1 MLCHPQSRGPGSVAS
16 YTTLGSGFTAQT
28 AGTVMSRLAQR
39 LERQRQE
46 RLEAG
51 STLSGTTAYESVRP
65 DSRMSFASSLPGPA
79 PQQQSRGA
87 SLAQQASAARDGDS
101 SQAAA
106 GRAGAPLPPVAEEPT
121 RVPSRAKAAPSDT
134 SRPGSSLSGAGGAT
148 LDGGR
153 VQAAAH
159 RGSKE
164 KMSTAEAMAAHMAAM
179 QAATAA
185 VLAGG
190 AVSSARPAVTS
201 PSSRGVPTPLP
212 APTGP
217 PAGRPRAPGGGHAR
231 APASSVHDD
240 GGEPEDDLFDEEDEQ
255 RDDDDDDGF
264 SDESDEPQ
272 PRLRW
277 RVGSRGSKKRATRP
291 PPRAPS
297 RAASVDVEAPAP
309 AAALP
314 PPSVWPPP
322 NQPPRGAVKPPET
335 RWFGIKLPDGLVA
348 RHSGW
353 KTSAPPAG
361 AVTSTATAAAAAAED
376 DGDPFP
382 GEWTPTR
389 LAAAVSLL
397 SRASACVL
405 VATGVAAAYV
415 GRSSGR
421 HIAMVAVSLG
431 LAITAIAMLAS
442 GAASRRAG
450 PVLAGVTLI
459 LVDGTA
465 LSSFCAS
472 QAEAVMTQCGF
483 IPPRTQLPCSN
494 ASAVR
499 ASTLVYA
506 WALACC
512 AVPLA
517 AVAAML
523 ALRLEVTDAVLR
535 HALAARGGQLTSLAR
550 ATVLPGRV

>member
-1 MLCHPQSRGPGSVAS
+1 M
-16 YTTLGSGFTAQT
+16 
-28 AGTVMSRLAQR
+28 
-39 LERQRQE
+39 
-46 RLEAG
+46 
-51 STLSGTTAYESVRP
+51 
-65 DSRMSFASSLPGPA
+65 
-79 PQQQSRGA
+79 
-87 SLAQQASAARDGDS
+87 
-101 SQAAA
+101 
-106 GRAGAPLPPVAEEPT
+106 
-121 RVPSRAKAAPSDT
+121 
-134 SRPGSSLSGAGGAT
+134 
-148 LDGGR
+148 
-153 VQAAAH
+153 
-159 RGSKE
+159 
-164 KMSTAEAMAAHMAAM
+164 
-179 QAATAA
+179 
-185 VLAGG
+185 
-190 AVSSARPAVTS
+190 
-201 PSSRGVPTPLP
+201 
-212 APTGP
+212 
-217 PAGRPRAPGGGHAR
+217 
-231 APASSVHDD
+231 
-240 GGEPEDDLFDEEDEQ
+240 
-255 RDDDDDDGF
+255 
-264 SDESDEPQ
+264 
-272 PRLRW
+272 
-277 RVGSRGSKKRATRP
+277 
-291 PPRAPS
+291 
-297 RAASVDVEAPAP
+297 
-309 AAALP
+309 
-314 PPSVWPPP
+314 
-322 NQPPRGAVKPPET
+322 
-335 RWFGIKLPDGLVA
+335 
-348 RHSGW
+348 
-353 KTSAPPAG
+353 
-361 AVTSTATAAAAAAED
+361 
-376 DGDPFP
+376 P

-472 QAEAVMTQCGF
+472 QAEAVMLQCGF

-523 ALRLEVTDAVLR
+523 ALRLEVTDAVLL

>member
-1 MLCHPQSRGPGSVAS
+1 MAS

-51 STLSGTTAYESVRP
+51 SNLSGTTAYESVRP
-65 DSRMSFASSLPGPA
+65 DSRLSFASSLPGPA
-79 PQQQSRGA
+79 PPQQQSRGA
-87 SLAQQASAARDGDS
+87 SLSQQASAARDDS
-101 SQAAA
+101 VNQVAAV
-106 GRAGAPLPPVAEEPT
+106 RTGAPLPPVAEEPT
-121 RVPSRAKAAPSDT
+121 RVPSRPKAPPSDV
-134 SRPGSSLSGAGGAT
+134 SRPGSSLSG
-148 LDGGR
+148 DGGR
-153 VQAAAH
+153 VTPAGSH
-159 RGSKE
+159 KGSKE

-190 AVSSARPAVTS
+190 AASNARVAALPS
-201 PSSRGVPTPLP
+201 SSRGIPVPLP

-217 PAGRPRAPGGGHAR
+217 PAGRQRNTR
-231 APASSVHDD
+231 APASADGDGDD
-240 GGEPEDDLFDEEDEQ
+240 PEDDLFDDEEEQ
-255 RDDDDDDGF
+255 RDGDDDGF

-277 RVGSRGSKKRATRP
+277 RVGGRGGNKKKQAKSAALA
-291 PPRAPS
+291 RAPS
-297 RAASVDVEAPAP
+297 RAASVDVEAPLQAAP
-309 AAALP
+309 P

-335 RWFGIKLPDGLVA
+335 RWFGIKVPQGLVA
-348 RHSGW
+348 RHTGFRAAA
-353 KTSAPPAG
+353 APAD
-361 AVTSTATAAAAAAED
+361 TLSRAASAAAAEE
-376 DGDPFP
+376 DGDPLP

-389 LAAAVSLL
+389 LASAVSLL
-397 SRASACVL
+397 GRTAVCVL
-405 VATGVAAAYV
+405 VATGVAAAYM

-421 HIAMVAVSLG
+421 HIAMIAVSLG
-431 LAITAIAMLAS
+431 LALLAIAMLVS
-442 GAASRRAG
+442 GAGSKRAG
-450 PVLAGVTLI
+450 PVLAGVTFI

-472 QAEAVMTQCGF
+472 QAEAVMLQCGF
-483 IPPRTQLPCSN
+483 TPPRTQLQCSN
-494 ASAVR
+494 AAGVR

-512 AVPLA
+512 AVPVA

-535 HALAARGGQLTSLAR
+535 HTLAVRGGGQLTSLAR